1 MSTER
6 KIALWAG
13 GLLLVLLCFYLL
25 RSVLLPFVAGMAV
38 AYLVDPICDRLEKW
52 GLSRTLATVIVTGA
66 FVVLLAAFL
75 IWVGPVIYRQ
85 IVALVERMPDYIEL
99 IGQRLAPLVE
109 QLRGRLEGGG
119 FEQIGQQVGT

>member
-38 AYLVDPICDRLEKW
+38 AYLLDPICDRLEKW

-75 IWVGPVIYRQ
+75 LWAGPVIYRQ
-85 IVALVERMPDYIEL
+85 IDALVARTPASIEVL
-99 IGQRLAPLVE
+99 GQWAARL
-109 QLRGRLEGGG
+109 GGHL
-119 FEQIGQQVGT
+119 